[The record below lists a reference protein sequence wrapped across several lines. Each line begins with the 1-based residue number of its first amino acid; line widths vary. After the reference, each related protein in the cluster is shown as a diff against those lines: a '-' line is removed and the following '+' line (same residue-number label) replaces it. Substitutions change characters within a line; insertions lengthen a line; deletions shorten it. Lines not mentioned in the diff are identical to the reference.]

1 MIELIRFK
9 FKYKVRESIRFSG
22 RFNNVTVTSEARA

>member
-1 MIELIRFK
+1 MIELRFK

>member
-1 MIELIRFK
+1 MIELRFK
-9 FKYKVRESIRFSG
+9 FKYKVRESIRLSG